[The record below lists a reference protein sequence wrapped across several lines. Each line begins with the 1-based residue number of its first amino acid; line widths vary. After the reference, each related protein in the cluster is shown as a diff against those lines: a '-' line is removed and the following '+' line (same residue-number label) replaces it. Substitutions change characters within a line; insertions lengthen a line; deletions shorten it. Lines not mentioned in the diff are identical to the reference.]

1 MKKRKWRLRKKMRQ
15 PDKYMKVKIDELVP
29 YANNARVHS
38 KEQINKIRASIREFG
53 FVNPVLIDADKGI
66 IAGHGRI
73 EAARLEGVT
82 EVPCVMVEHLTE
94 VQKRAY
100 ILADNRLA
108 EVGAS
113 WDDELLKLELEALK
127 ELEFDITI
135 TGFEDDMPLMEELEE
150 EIESNVDTEVAVR
163 IVFQN
168 AEHFRKYEDGLREL
182 VDSYEDVK
190 IVVGGEFNED
200 QQSDIPGL

>member
-1 MKKRKWRLRKKMRQ
+1 MRQ